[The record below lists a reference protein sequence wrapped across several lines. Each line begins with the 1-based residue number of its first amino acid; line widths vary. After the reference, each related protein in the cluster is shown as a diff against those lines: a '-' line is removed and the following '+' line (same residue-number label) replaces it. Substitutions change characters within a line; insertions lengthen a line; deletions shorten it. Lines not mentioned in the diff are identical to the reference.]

1 MWSND
6 SRIRGKTI
14 MGLSR
19 TSDVSAALCTRS
31 RQQVRFGERQV
42 RGQDQGGVFVAAGDQ
57 LEEQVG
63 GVLFERDVAE
73 FLSQQSG

>member
-1 MWSND
+1 
-6 SRIRGKTI
+6 
-14 MGLSR
+14 
-19 TSDVSAALCTRS
+19 
-31 RQQVRFGERQV
+31 
-42 RGQDQGGVFVAAGDQ
+42 VFVAAGDQ